1 MGSTVISR
9 AAFAMAVVLLGV
21 CAGGASVW
29 ASGVYLGLEA
39 YTLDMTGTWAQVPV
53 AASDAFD
60 ELLTML
66 SDQGVPPA
74 GLAEISADFD
84 ETVANLHAAVS
95 AFPPLIPVPLVALGV
110 EIPLPWVVIDGVRV
124 SVGFLDDR
132 LVRGLAKSLLGI
144 AIPDPLV
151 DETIDVGDDTA
162 TFTADLAASTW
173 MISIDAVKR
182 FDVLFLGADFILGAD
197 VLWGSVIPAV
207 EFDVPEGWDV
217 GVGAALAALHL
228 DEISWSA
235 LGLHAGI
242 GFEIGLPFLRL
253 YAEARFLL
261 PIRLSVGWWDLRAG
275 VLAGAL
281 GIVIRF

>member
-1 MGSTVISR
+1 MGSTVIPR
-9 AAFAMAVVLLGV
+9 AAFTMAVVLLGV

-29 ASGVYLGLEA
+29 AGGVYLGLEA

-66 SDQGVPPA
+66 SDQGIPPA
-74 GLAEISADFD
+74 GLAEISADFA
-84 ETVANLHAAVS
+84 EAVANLDAAVS
-95 AFPPLIPVPLVALGV
+95 AFPPLLPVPLVALGV

-132 LVRGLAKSLLGI
+132 LVCGLATGLLGI
-144 AIPDPLV
+144 VVPVPLV
-151 DETIDVGDDTA
+151 DETVDVGDDTA

-173 MISIDAVKR
+173 MISIDALKR
-182 FDVLFLGADFILGAD
+182 FDVVFLGADFILGGD
-197 VLWGSVIPAV
+197 VLWGSVTPAV
-207 EFDVPEGWDV
+207 EFDVPEEWDV
-217 GVGAALAALHL
+217 GVGAALAALRL

-261 PIRLSVGWWDLRAG
+261 PISLSDSWWDLC
-275 VLAGAL
+275 AGAL
-281 GIVIRF
+281 GGALGMVIRF